1 MNMPKKFEEL
11 PRRSVIDAL
20 DRITQDDALPEE
32 VRKASEDLKEELLHW
47 VESHGSYKVSF
58 EPMGKKGKFSSDQS
72 LLNMSRRLKI
82 NLTTTCGG
90 NGLCG
95 RCKVQIIE
103 GEATPLTQK
112 ELEELTEK
120 EVQEGYRLACQTY
133 PLSDMNINIT
143 PSSLSISERTLTDG
157 YETYTK
163 PDPIV
168 KSYRLRLDPDISL
181 SDAEEYADV
190 VLNTLSNCNE
200 IDIEVLRGLLDKLSS
215 LEWDIDAVVRENELI
230 AINPPSSRKLGFAV
244 DLGTT
249 KIAGYIMDLD
259 SGRTLV
265 SKGITNPQMT
275 YGEDVITRLSIAS
288 QGEEEAEKLQMIVV
302 EALNDLIEE
311 MCTEIGAEPG
321 EILDTVI
328 ASNTA
333 MHHLF
338 LGLPVTKLG
347 LSPYI
352 PTLKSEIDI
361 KARDIGLVTAPG
373 AYIHFLPNIAGF
385 VGGDHVA
392 MMLSTDLEK
401 QKGPVIAI
409 DIGTNT
415 EICLCHQG
423 RITSVSCAS
432 GPAFEGRNIKHGMRG
447 SEGAVE
453 KVRIIGNEVKY
464 HTIREKEPV
473 GICGSGILD
482 AVAQL
487 YLNGIVDSSGIM
499 KPHERVRRTEDSVEF
514 VITDPESDNPVTI
527 TQKDVHEILLAKGAI
542 YTGIQVLLDE
552 NNLSVYDLEK
562 VIISGGFGTFIDI
575 SSAIT
580 IGMLP
585 PLSLDHFEQV
595 GNAAGIGAKVAL
607 VSKKRRDEAVDIA
620 DRTDYIEMA
629 EVPDFMKIFAHSTF
643 LGSLTEVKH

>member
-1 MNMPKKFEEL
+1 MPKTFEEL

-20 DRITQDDALPEE
+20 DRVTQDDSLPEE

-47 VESHGSYKVSF
+47 VESHGTYKVSF

-72 LLNMSRRLKI
+72 LLNMTRRLKI
-82 NLTTTCGG
+82 NLMTTCGG

-120 EVQEGYRLACQTY
+120 EVNEGYRLACQTY
-133 PLSDMNINIT
+133 PLSDLIINIP
-143 PSSLSISERTLTDG
+143 PSSLSVSEKTLLDG
-157 YETYTK
+157 YEIYTK

-168 KSYRLRLDPDISL
+168 KSYRLKLDPEISIY
-181 SDAEEYADV
+181 DAEEYAEL
-190 VLNTLSNCNE
+190 VLSSLKNCDE
-200 IDIEVLRGLLDKLSS
+200 IDIEVLRILLDRLGS
-215 LEWDIDAVVRENELI
+215 LNWEIDAVVRENELI

-249 KIAGYIMDLD
+249 KIAGYIVDLD

-311 MCTEIGAEPG
+311 MCDEIGAGPE
-321 EILDTVI
+321 EVLDTVI

-333 MHHLF
+333 MHHLL

-347 LSPYI
+347 ISPYI

-392 MMLSTDLEK
+392 MMLSTELEK

-415 EICLCHQG
+415 EICLCHQQ

-447 SEGAVE
+447 SEGAIE
-453 KVRIIGNEVKY
+453 KVRIIGDDVKY
-464 HTIREKEPV
+464 HTIREKEPI

-487 YLNGIVDSSGIM
+487 YLNGIIDSSGMM
-499 KPHERVRRTEDSVEF
+499 KPHKRVRKTEDGLEF
-514 VITDPESDNPVTI
+514 VITDLESDNPITI

-542 YTGIQVLLDE
+542 HTGIQVLLE
-552 NNLSVYDLEK
+552 ANNLSVYDLEK
-562 VIISGGFGTFIDI
+562 VIISGGFGTFVDI

-585 PLSLDHFEQV
+585 PLPLDYFEQV
-595 GNAAGIGAKVAL
+595 GNAAGVGAKIAL
-607 VSKKRRDEAVDIA
+607 VSRTKRDKAVDLA
-620 DRTDYIEMA
+620 NRTYYIEMA
-629 EVPDFMKIFAHSTF
+629 EVPNFMKVFAHSTF

>member
-1 MNMPKKFEEL
+1 MPKKFEEL
-11 PRRSVIDAL
+11 PKRSVIDAL
-20 DRITQDDALPEE
+20 DRITQDDSLPEE

-47 VESHGSYKVSF
+47 VESHGTYKVSF

-72 LLNMSRRLKI
+72 LLNMTRRLKI

-95 RCKVQIIE
+95 RCKVHIVE
-103 GEATPLTQK
+103 GESTPLTQK

-120 EVQEGYRLACQTY
+120 EVQDGYRLACQTY
-133 PLSDMNINIT
+133 PLSDLIVNV
-143 PSSLSISERTLTDG
+143 PSSSLSISERTLTDG

-168 KSYRLRLDPDISL
+168 KSYRLSLDPSISL

-190 VLNTLSNCNE
+190 VLNSLSNCNE
-200 IDIEVLRGLLDKLSS
+200 VDIEVLRELLDKLSS
-215 LEWDIDAVVRENELI
+215 LDWDIDAVVRENELI

-249 KIAGYIMDLD
+249 KVAGYIMDLD
-259 SGRTLV
+259 SGRTLI

-288 QGEEEAEKLQMIVV
+288 QSEEGAEKLQMIVV

-311 MCTEIGAEPG
+311 MCAEIGAKPE

-338 LGLPVTKLG
+338 LDLPVTKLG

-361 KARDIGLVTAPG
+361 KARDIGLITAPG

-447 SEGAVE
+447 SEGAIE
-453 KVRIIGNEVKY
+453 KVRIIGDGVKY

-487 YLNGIVDSSGIM
+487 YLNGIIDSSGMM
-499 KPHERVRRTEDSVEF
+499 KTHAHKRVRKTEDGIEF
-514 VITDPESDNPVTI
+514 VITEPELENPITI

-552 NNLSVYDLEK
+552 NNLSVYDLKK

-595 GNAAGIGAKVAL
+595 GNAAGIGAKIAL
-607 VSKKRRDEAVDIA
+607 ISKTRRQEAVEIA
-620 DRTDYIEMA
+620 NKTDYIEMA
-629 EVPDFMKIFAHSTF
+629 EVPDFMRIFAHSTF

>member
-1 MNMPKKFEEL
+1 MPKKFEEL

-20 DRITQDDALPEE
+20 DKIMQDHALPEE
-32 VRKASEDLKEELLHW
+32 VRKASGELKEELLHW
-47 VESHGSYKVSF
+47 VESHGTYRISF
-58 EPMGKKGKFSSDQS
+58 EPMDKKGKFSSDQS
-72 LLNMSRRLKI
+72 LLNMTRRLKI

-95 RCKVQIIE
+95 RCKVQIMD
-103 GEATPLTQK
+103 GEVTPITQK

-120 EVQEGYRLACQTY
+120 EVQDGYRLACQAY
-133 PLSDMNINIT
+133 PLSDLSINVP

-157 YETYTK
+157 LETYIK

-168 KSYRLRLDPDISL
+168 KSYRLKLDPEVSL
-181 SDAEEYADV
+181 SDAEEYADLV
-190 VLNTLSNCNE
+190 KRSLPNCDE
-200 IDIEVLRGLLDKLSS
+200 IDIEVLRVLLDKLSS
-215 LEWDIDAVVRENELI
+215 LNWDIDAVVRENELI

-249 KIAGYIMDLD
+249 KIAGYILDLD

-265 SKGITNPQMT
+265 SKGITNPQMI
-275 YGEDVITRLSIAS
+275 YGEDVITRLSMAS
-288 QGEEEAEKLQMIVV
+288 QSEEKAKKLQMIVV
-302 EALNDLIEE
+302 EALNDLIDE
-311 MCTEIGAEPG
+311 MCAEIGAEPE

-361 KARDIGLVTAPG
+361 KARDIGLVIAPG

-401 QKGPVIAI
+401 HKDPVIAI

-415 EICLCHQG
+415 EICLCYRG
-423 RITSVSCAS
+423 TITSVSCAS
-432 GPAFEGRNIKHGMRG
+432 GPAFEGRNIKHGMRA
-447 SEGAVE
+447 SEGAIE
-453 KVRIIGNEVKY
+453 KVRIIGNDVKY

-487 YLNGIVDSSGIM
+487 YLNGIIDSSGMM
-499 KPHERVRRTEDSVEF
+499 KKHERVRRTEDGLEF
-514 VITDPESDNPVTI
+514 VITDPDSDNPITT

-552 NNLSVYDLEK
+552 NELSVYDLEK
-562 VIISGGFGTFIDI
+562 VVISGGFGTYIDI
-575 SSAIT
+575 LSAIT

-595 GNAAGIGAKVAL
+595 GNAAGIGAKIAL
-607 VSKKRRDEAVDIA
+607 VSKTKRDEAVDMA
-620 DRTDYIEMA
+620 NRTDYIEMA

-643 LGSLTEVKH
+643 LGSLTEVKY